1 MNKFQSK
8 KAIWW
13 SIGVLTLFVVV
24 FASAV
29 FLPNMGKP
37 YGSDAPDIDLP
48 SMRNVPDTP
57 MNLDVGDE

>member
-13 SIGVLTLFVVV
+13 SIGVFVLLAAM
-24 FASAV
+24 FAAAV

-37 YGSDAPDIDLP
+37 YGSDAPDVNLP
-48 SMRNVPDTP
+48 SMRNVPNRP
-57 MNLDVGDE
+57 MELDVGDE